1 MKLLHTGDWHL
12 GKVLKGVARLDEQ
25 RAVCAEIVAVAQA
38 EAVDVVLVAGDV
50 FDSAAPAPDAQQ
62 LAWSTLLALRAG
74 GAEVLVI
81 AGNHDSSEAFE
92 AVRPVFAAAG
102 ITMAGRLRGPA
113 DGGLVT
119 VTSAAGQQARI
130 ALLPFVSQRR
140 IVRAADVFELDEA
153 ARQGRYAQQLMRF
166 VARFAE
172 SFTADAVNVVLM
184 HATVTG
190 ARFGGGEREAQSVFD
205 YHVPASAFPTTASYV
220 ALGHLH
226 RAQQISAP
234 CPAWYS
240 GAPIAVDFGEDD
252 HAPSM
257 LVVEAQPGLPAKVR
271 AHRLAAARPLR
282 SVSGTLVELARI
294 APDVEGAMVRVMV
307 REPARVGLADDVR
320 ALLPGAIEVRIQQPD
335 EVVVAR
341 SGRADAG
348 RSPGELFGAYL
359 QSVGVSDPRVE
370 ALFTTLADQQS
381 SPSEPS

>member
-25 RAVCAEIVAVAQA
+25 RAVCAEIVAVARA
-38 EAVDVVLVAGDV
+38 EAVELVLVAGDI

-62 LAWSTLLALRAG
+62 LAWSTLLALRAS
-74 GAEVLVI
+74 GADVLVI
-81 AGNHDSSEAFE
+81 AGNHDSAEAFE

-102 ITMAGRLRGPA
+102 ITLAGRLRAPGE
-113 DGGLVT
+113 GGLVT
-119 VTSAAGQQARI
+119 ITTMAGQRARV

-166 VARFAE
+166 VSRFAE

-252 HAPSM
+252 HVPSV
-257 LVVEAQPGLPAKVR
+257 LVVDVEPGLPAKVR
-271 AHRLAAARPLR
+271 VHPLATARALR
-282 SVSGTLVELARI
+282 SVSGSLAELAQL
-294 APDVEGAMVRVMV
+294 APQVEGAMVRVLV
-307 REPARVGLADDVR
+307 REPSRVGLADEVR
-320 ALLPGAIEVRIQQPD
+320 SLLPGAIEVRVQQTD
-335 EVVVAR
+335 EVVVVR
-341 SGRADAG
+341 GSRGDAG
-348 RSPGELFGAYL
+348 RSPADLFAAYL
-359 QSVGVSDPRVE
+359 GSVGVSDQRVE
-370 ALFTTLADQQS
+370 ALFATLADQLS
-381 SPSEPS
+381 STSGAT